1 MPDHVKSTREP
12 GDQLSMA
19 STGQHGRCPDVF
31 DDDRSAR
38 RVSLA
43 TIAREWARM
52 GTFGFGG
59 PPALITLLHRLCVQE
74 RRWIS
79 ETEFQDGI
87 AAANLLPDPAA
98 LQLGIYCAWRL
109 RGAAGAVIAG
119 VCFALPGAVVILGLS
134 VLFLAERPSLWLQGA
149 AAGAGAAVTAVAV
162 DAALGLMPASWKRAG
177 KSRAQ
182 RARWI
187 GYTLLG
193 GTAAATVGPYLVL
206 VLLACG
212 LTEMAARSRRRP
224 TYHLRSYGAL
234 LGLPGL
240 PPWSREAWA
249 ALALWHE

>member
-98 LQLGIYCAWRL
+98 LQLGIYCAW
-109 RGAAGAVIAG
+109 
-119 VCFALPGAVVILGLS
+119 
-134 VLFLAERPSLWLQGA
+134 
-149 AAGAGAAVTAVAV
+149 
-162 DAALGLMPASWKRAG
+162 
-177 KSRAQ
+177 
-182 RARWI
+182 
-187 GYTLLG
+187 
-193 GTAAATVGPYLVL
+193 
-206 VLLACG
+206 
-212 LTEMAARSRRRP
+212 
-224 TYHLRSYGAL
+224 
-234 LGLPGL
+234 
-240 PPWSREAWA
+240 
-249 ALALWHE
+249 